1 MERQVPHSIDAERAV
16 LGAML
21 LNADAIAQAVQTLG
35 SVDFYRPAHQH
46 VFDAVSGLF
55 ASGEPADPVTV
66 AEELKRHNLLDPIG
80 GAVGLV
86 ELQASAP
93 SSANVAH
100 YARIV
105 EEAAIRRKLIAVG
118 SDVSS
123 LGYDGPGDVD
133 KAVDQAETLV
143 FAVAE
148 RRIRDSM
155 MPMHQLIG
163 PVLDR
168 TEQLYENKGEIT
180 GTPTGFPDLDRL
192 LGGLQPGA
200 LTVIGAR
207 PATGKT
213 ALALAITAHAA
224 KTTPTLLFSLE
235 MSHLELTQRLLC
247 AASSVDSRRIRTGQL
262 TDGDWSRI
270 SAGVGKLGEAQLWI
284 DDNPNLTVMEIR
296 AKARRLRSEV
306 GSLGLVVVDYLQLM
320 SGSRRVESRNL
331 EVSEIS
337 RGLKVLAREL
347 DCPVVALSQLSRGVE
362 SRVDKRPTLADL
374 RDSGA
379 VEQDADVVAFIY
391 RDALYDREKVDD
403 GSTELIIAKHRNGP
417 TGVVHLTFIPRFAR
431 FESAARP

>member
-1 MERQVPHSIDAERAV
+1 MREVPQSMDAERAV

-21 LNADAIAQAVQTLG
+21 LNPDATAEVIQVLTAQ
-35 SVDFYRPAHQH
+35 DFHRPAHQH
-46 VFDAVSGLF
+46 VYDAVTGLF
-55 ASGEPADPVTV
+55 AAGRPADPVTV
-66 AEELKRHNLLDPIG
+66 AEELNRHGLLG
-80 GAVGLV
+80 GVGGPQGLL
-86 ELQASAP
+86 ELEAAAP
-93 SSANVAH
+93 SAANAGH

-105 EEAAIRRKLIAVG
+105 EEKSMRRKLIAVG
-118 SDVSS
+118 SDVAG
-123 LGYDGPGDVD
+123 LGYDGPDDID

-143 FAVAE
+143 FAIAE

-155 MPMHQLIG
+155 TPMHQLLG

-168 TEQLYENKGEIT
+168 TEELYDNKGEIT

-207 PATGKT
+207 PSTGKT
-213 ALALAITAHAA
+213 ALALAMAGHAS
-224 KTTPTLLFSLE
+224 KSTPTVMFSLE
-235 MSHLELTQRLLC
+235 MSHMEITQRMLC
-247 AASSVDSRRIRTGQL
+247 SAASVDSRRIRTGQL
-262 TDGDWSRI
+262 TDQDWSRI
-270 SAGVGKLGEAQLWI
+270 STGVSKLGESQLWV
-284 DDNPNLTVMEIR
+284 DDNPNLTVTEIR
-296 AKARRLRSEV
+296 AKARRLRAET
-306 GSLGLVVVDYLQLM
+306 GSLGLVIVDYLQLM

-403 GSTELIIAKHRNGP
+403 GSTELIVAKHRNGP
-417 TGVVHLTFIPRFAR
+417 TGVVHLTFIPRYAR
-431 FESAARP
+431 FESAARQ